1 MATADC
7 FVATTGGF
15 YCQSHCYAGNGQ
27 MQIAKDNGDEDDE
40 HDDDNGDEIGDDGD
54 DDDDDHDDDDDNDDD
69 DDDGKGEH
77 GDSGHPLIPLCNSAD
92 DEKKPDHKVTLTM
105 VMILGHE

>member
-7 FVATTGGF
+7 FVATTGGV

-54 DDDDDHDDDDDNDDD
+54 DDDDDHDVYAADADYDDGVAVHDDDVQADA
-69 DDDGKGEH
+69 
-77 GDSGHPLIPLCNSAD
+77 GDSDGD
-92 DEKKPDHKVTLTM
+92 TDV
-105 VMILGHE
+105 